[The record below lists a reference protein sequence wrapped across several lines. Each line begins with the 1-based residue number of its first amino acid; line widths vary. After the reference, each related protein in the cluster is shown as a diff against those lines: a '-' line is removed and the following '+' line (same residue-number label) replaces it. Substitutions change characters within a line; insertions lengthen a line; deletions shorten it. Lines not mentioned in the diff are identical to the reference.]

1 MEIKKGMKKLL
12 PLLILFLMLLASCSL
27 DSFMDAM
34 SGNSFAGSNNAN
46 ADYVSSA
53 VDSMEIVS
61 TEEAI
66 KEGSSTIDFK
76 ELPEEFKA
84 IAEAFGGDAT
94 VALSDEYAKIIKL
107 NGLLAPQEDSTS
119 LYNSISGALGST
131 SGIASLSDQLAE
143 SAPEKQ
149 SNAATGS
156 IALVLGLTAQING
169 DDSLDDSISIMLN
182 DLTIE
187 LKSKANS
194 SEPLSKA
201 EVLQVQIIT
210 NTVVAIAKAADQL
223 VPGEDG
229 EIDFGTPEDQPD
241 VWNAIDGLTLLSSL
255 QNNLDS
261 DVSMIDIPD
270 VSDIISSALGTGSS
284 SEEGATV

>member
-1 MEIKKGMKKLL
+1 MKKLL

-34 SGNSFAGSNNAN
+34 SGNSFAGNNNAN

-53 VDSMEIVS
+53 VDSMRVSSVKEDAWNNNFLDLSEVDGFGSIVDALKESGLDTSKIEIDQEYVS
-61 TEEAI
+61 
-66 KEGSSTIDFK
+66 
-76 ELPEEFKA
+76 
-84 IAEAFGGDAT
+84 
-94 VALSDEYAKIIKL
+94 IINK
-107 NGLLAPQEDSTS
+107 GLLTPQEDPTN
-119 LYNSISGALGST
+119 LYNSLSGALGST

-143 SAPEKQ
+143 SAPGDQ
-149 SNAATGS
+149 SNAAKGS
-156 IALVLGLTAQING
+156 IALVLNLIKQIPG
-169 DDSLDDSISIMLN
+169 KDDTLDKSISDMLD

-187 LKSKANS
+187 LDSKVKPG
-194 SEPLSKA
+194 ETLSKA

-210 NTVVAIAKAADQL
+210 NTVVAIANAADQL

-229 EIDFGTPEDQPD
+229 EIDFGTPEDQPH
-241 VWNAIDGLTLLSSL
+241 VWSAIDGLTLLSSL

>member
-1 MEIKKGMKKLL
+1 MKKLL

-53 VDSMEIVS
+53 VDSMGVS
-61 TEEAI
+61 SVSEESGALSGNSLDLSKVDGFETI
-66 KEGSSTIDFK
+66 ADALLKEGGLGTSKIEIEEKYLDTIN
-76 ELPEEFKA
+76 
-84 IAEAFGGDAT
+84 
-94 VALSDEYAKIIKL
+94 
-107 NGLLAPQEDSTS
+107 NGLLTPQEDPTS
-119 LYNSISGALGST
+119 LYNSLSGALGST

-143 SAPEKQ
+143 SAPEDQ
-149 SNAATGS
+149 SNAAKGS

-169 DDSLDDSISIMLN
+169 DDDSLDPSISNMLN

-187 LKSKANS
+187 LDSKVNPG
-194 SEPLSKA
+194 ETLSKA

-210 NTVVAIAKAADQL
+210 NTVVSIANAAAVLENLDQDNIL
-223 VPGEDG
+223 EN
-229 EIDFGTPEDQPD
+229 PD
-241 VWNAIDGLTLLSSL
+241 VSDAIDGLTLLSSL

-261 DVSMIDIPD
+261 DVSMINVPD
-270 VSDIISSALGTGSS
+270 VSDIISTVLGTGSS
-284 SEEGATV
+284 SGEGDTV

>member
-1 MEIKKGMKKLL
+1 MKKLL

-27 DSFMDAM
+27 DSFVDAM
-34 SGNSFAGSNNAN
+34 AGNAFAGNNNAN

-53 VDSMEIVS
+53 VDSMEKVPTDNAFVAGDS
-61 TEEAI
+61 F
-66 KEGSSTIDFK
+66 TIDFDK
-76 ELPEEFKA
+76 LPEFKA
-84 IAEAFGGDAT
+84 IAEAFDS
-94 VALSDEYAKIIKL
+94 SDGFRVNLGAYADKVRD
-107 NGLLAPQEDSTS
+107 NGLLSPQTDEETTA
-119 LYNSISGALGST
+119 LYNSLSGALGST

-143 SAPEKQ
+143 SAPEVQ
-149 SNAATGS
+149 SNAAKGS
-156 IALVLGLTAQING
+156 IALVLALNDTIEKDGLDPSIK
-169 DDSLDDSISIMLN
+169 DMLD

-187 LKSKANS
+187 LDSKVKPG
-194 SEPLSKA
+194 ETLSKA

-210 NTVVAIAKAADQL
+210 NTVVAIANAADQL

-229 EIDFGTPEDQPD
+229 EIDFGTPEDQPY
-241 VWNAIDGLTLLSSL
+241 VWSAIDGLTLLSSL

>member
-1 MEIKKGMKKLL
+1 
-12 PLLILFLMLLASCSL
+12 MLLASCSL

-53 VDSMEIVS
+53 VDSMGVS
-61 TEEAI
+61 SVEEDAWNNYSLNLSDVDGF
-66 KEGSSTIDFK
+66 ET
-76 ELPEEFKA
+76 
-84 IAEAFGGDAT
+84 IAEALKNGGLAT
-94 VALSDEYAKIIKL
+94 SEIKIEEKYVDIINK
-107 NGLLAPQEDSTS
+107 GLLTPQEDPTN
-119 LYNSISGALGST
+119 LYNSLSGALGST

-143 SAPEKQ
+143 SAPGDQ
-149 SNAATGS
+149 SNAAKGS
-156 IALVLGLTAQING
+156 IALVLNLIKQIPG
-169 DDSLDDSISIMLN
+169 KDDDTLDKSISDMLD

-187 LKSKANS
+187 LDSKVKPG
-194 SEPLSKA
+194 ETLSKA

-210 NTVVAIAKAADQL
+210 NTVVAIANAANQL
-223 VPGEDG
+223 VPGDDE

-241 VWNAIDGLTLLSSL
+241 VWKAIDGLTLLSSL